1 MVGGMKTSD
10 DRDSRSAARL
20 KILFLASAVAA
31 LGGLPG
37 APATPAF
44 AAPAE
49 TVAASAYD
57 EVPLLLSAAEVLP
70 PELRE
75 GACFRV
81 WDRVENDGYLNHY
94 VVDSDFG
101 VFDATS
107 TADLRGLVGEIVAL
121 AELED
126 VSRAEAFAGAVQNT
140 VRAPVETARVIADE
154 PVETLKRVPGGVGR
168 YFKRTARRARN
179 LVEDVHEEYQER
191 KADKAEKAENEA
203 AEAAAESA
211 AAEGEHAPEPV
222 AGGTD
227 DSADPQGDEAEEDE
241 EGEDDNSLAD
251 EARQEAGRFAT
262 RKLGYRRERRRL
274 ARELGVDPYS
284 DNEVLNK
291 ELDRVAKAAAA
302 GGLAV
307 RFSGLGLPFFIYDMR
322 EVSNLVWLTKP
333 LDLRLRN
340 EKLLREELGL
350 AREEIDPLYENR
362 ALSPTLIT
370 ALVEALVALD
380 GVGERKLF
388 VDAAVAADSR
398 DLAAFIVR
406 IAVFHSRVHRSGR
419 RVDRFEETAVV
430 PLAWMADGSRVLAM
444 AVDHLAW
451 TEEVAG
457 LFEAGAAARAANYWP
472 SPVRRVVL
480 EGTASA
486 RTERVLAE
494 RGWELVERGFEL
506 EAGPAVG
513 APPS

>member
-1 MVGGMKTSD
+1 MKTAED
-10 DRDSRSAARL
+10 GASRSAAWRASL
-20 KILFLASAVAA
+20 LLASALLAPGAAA
-31 LGGLPG
+31 L
-37 APATPAF
+37 APA
-44 AAPAE
+44 APE
-49 TVAASAYD
+49 TLSASAYD
-57 EVPLLLSAAEVLP
+57 EVPLFLSAAEILP

-75 GACFRV
+75 GARFRV

-107 TADLRGLVGEIVAL
+107 TSDLRGLVGEIAAL
-121 AELED
+121 AELEE
-126 VSRAEAFAGAVQNT
+126 VSRAEAFAGAVENT

-154 PVETLKRVPGGVGR
+154 PVATLKRVPGGVGR

-191 KADKAEKAENEA
+191 KAEKAEKAEKEA
-203 AEAAAESA
+203 AEAAAQG
-211 AAEGEHAPEPV
+211 AAEENEPIDDA
-222 AGGTD
+222 AGGGIAEPA
-227 DSADPQGDEAEEDE
+227 SGVAVAAVEEDE
-241 EGEDDNSLAD
+241 EGEDGVSLAG

-262 RKLGYRRERRRL
+262 RKLGYRSERRRL
-274 ARELGVDPYS
+274 ARELGIDPYS

-307 RFSGLGLPFFIYDMR
+307 RFSGIGLPFFIYDMR
-322 EVSNLVWLTKP
+322 EVSELVWHMKP

-350 AREEIDPLYENR
+350 SREEIDPLYENR
-362 ALSPTLIT
+362 ALSATLIT
-370 ALVEALVALD
+370 ALVEAVVALD
-380 GVGERKLF
+380 GVAGRQLF

-406 IAVFHSRVHRSGR
+406 IAVYHARVHRSGR
-419 RVDRFEETAVV
+419 RVDHFEETAVV

-444 AVDHLAW
+444 AVDYLAW

-480 EGTASA
+480 EGGASA
-486 RTERVLAE
+486 KTRLVLEE
-494 RGWELVERGFEL
+494 RGWDLVERGFGAEAGW
-506 EAGPAVG
+506 EAGPAVE
-513 APPS
+513 PPPEG